1 MAEGR
6 TDRGMADLDLT
17 ALPPPRSPPAPADVD
32 LEALPPPRPSEAVG
46 TDRTAARPRRPVRVR
61 STRRVPV
68 ARIVARDRRRRR
80 QARALGAAGFV
91 LAAVLPA
98 LLFHRVIL
106 DIAREFRLDARY
118 FLEWAPWVLLVL
130 GLAFLLPVAYSAGL
144 DPDSRHFPRFR
155 RAYAGW
161 GITLYLL
168 GVALATQVAQL
179 YALHH

>member
-1 MAEGR
+1 MAEGG
-6 TDRGMADLDLT
+6 TDHDMAELDLAALPPPSPPPSADVDLD
-17 ALPPPRSPPAPADVD
+17 ALPPPRHPARV
-32 LEALPPPRPSEAVG
+32 
-46 TDRTAARPRRPVRVR
+46 RPR
-61 STRRVPV
+61 RRVPV

-106 DIAREFRLDARY
+106 DIAREFRVDARY
-118 FLEWAPWVLLVL
+118 FVEWAPWVLLVL

-168 GVALATQVAQL
+168 GIALATQVAQL